1 MGRLEGFRSFFVLW
15 LGQAVSVFGSH
26 LTAFTL
32 GIWVYQLTGAA
43 TDYALIAV
51 FGTLPSMLVAP
62 FAGIAV
68 DRWDRRNVMMLA
80 DIGAALT
87 SVLLI
92 GLLTVGRL
100 EVWHVYLVVILSSTF
115 NAFQVPAYMSSVTM
129 MVPKEQFGRANGMM
143 QLGDSMAR
151 VGAPLL
157 AGALV
162 AVIELQ
168 GIVMVDFA
176 TFLFAMV
183 TLLLIRIPRPQA
195 SKSGKAAGGS
205 LFRQAGFGWRY
216 IAQRPGLLGLLLF
229 LTLINLLLGV
239 VLVLVPPLVLSF
251 TSPAEVGI
259 VLGVGGA
266 GAVLG
271 GILMSTWGGARQKMR
286 VVLGLAPVLGLG
298 LLIMGLRPSG
308 PLVAFGYFVFF
319 LVVPII
325 NANNL
330 AIWQAKVEPD
340 VQGRVFAMR
349 RLVMQASSPIAFLL
363 AGPLADYVFE
373 PLLAPGGP
381 LTGSVGRAIGV
392 GDGRGIGLLF
402 IVMGFL
408 LMVAAAA
415 G

>member
-1 MGRLEGFRSFFVLW
+1 
-15 LGQAVSVFGSH
+15 
-26 LTAFTL
+26 
-32 GIWVYQLTGAA
+32 
-43 TDYALIAV
+43 
-51 FGTLPSMLVAP
+51 
-62 FAGIAV
+62 
-68 DRWDRRNVMMLA
+68 
-80 DIGAALT
+80 
-87 SVLLI
+87 VLLI
-92 GLLTVGRL
+92 ALLVAGRL

-143 QLGDSMAR
+143 QLGESMAR

-157 AGALV
+157 AGALI
-162 AVIELQ
+162 AAIQLQ
-168 GIVMVDFA
+168 GIVLVDFA
-176 TFLFAMV
+176 TVLFAMV
-183 TLLLIRIPRPQA
+183 TLLLIRIPRPQT
-195 SKSGKAAGGS
+195 SKSGQAAGGS
-205 LFRQAGFGWRY
+205 LFRQAGFGWSY

-229 LTLINLLLGV
+229 LTLINLLLGI
-239 VLVLVPPLVLSF
+239 VLVLVTPLVLSF
-251 TSPAEVGI
+251 TSPAQVGI

-286 VVLGLAPVLGLG
+286 VILGLAPVLGLG

-325 NANNL
+325 NANNM

-349 RLVMQASSPIAFLL
+349 RLVLQASSPIAFLL
-363 AGPLADYVFE
+363 AGPLADHVFE

-381 LTGSVGRAIGV
+381 LAGSVGRAIGV

-402 IVMGFL
+402 IIMGGL
-408 LMVAAAA
+408 LMMAAAA
-415 G
+415 GFLFPRLRQVEREIPDALPDRAPAGA